1 MPKIFGGLAVVLLAV
16 FGWWYIGH
24 RSNSGE
30 KKVSLAGD
38 ATMTTVRITTMP
50 VVQGL
55 PFYLAKE
62 KGYFREAGI
71 DAEFVKFETPNQI
84 IDALLQGRVDI
95 TPPSAA
101 TGVVGIADSKNSG
114 KLLIYSMGGGD
125 DVVQNDAL
133 LVRADSSLVSFQDL
147 QGKKVGIVAG
157 SVQWNAIARDILAR
171 HGLLADENITLVEL
185 PLGLQ
190 SQALAAGQ
198 VDALITVEPIPTVV
212 KAKGIGKEM
221 IDHLTTRFISNP
233 FYSGVGVI
241 RKDFV
246 GEHPEVAKKVLDVFD
261 RAIAEI
267 NDNPDAARQ
276 YLKGYTALDDDMIKI
291 VPISRFR
298 MYNNLDENDID
309 ATQTFFDIFT
319 TQDIVK
325 EPLYFRKLLYD
336 PSVL

>member
-1 MPKIFGGLAVVLLAV
+1 MILVLLV
-16 FGWWYIGH
+16 
-24 RSNSGE
+24 
-30 KKVSLAGD
+30 LAGGWFISNRPKED
-38 ATMTTVRITTMP
+38 QENNPSSAVERKKEMTTVRITTMP

-62 KGYFREAGI
+62 KGYFEEVGI
-71 DAEFVKFETPNQI
+71 DAEFVKFEAPNQI

-101 TGVVGIADSKNSG
+101 TGVVGIADSKNPR
-114 KLLIYSMGGGD
+114 KLLIYSVGGGD

-133 LVRADSSLVSFQDL
+133 LVGNDSPLQSFQDL
-147 QGKKVGIVAG
+147 NGKSIGIVAG
-157 SVQWNAIARDILAR
+157 SVQWDAIARDILAK
-171 HGLLADENITLVEL
+171 HDLIVGKNVTLVEL

-190 SQALAAGQ
+190 LQALAAGQ

-221 IDHLTTRFISNP
+221 VDHLTTKSISNP

-241 RKDFV
+241 RKDFAM
-246 GEHPEVAKKVLDVFD
+246 ENPEVAQKVLEVFG
-261 RAIAEI
+261 RAVAEI

-298 MYNNLDENDID
+298 MYSALDENDIT
-309 ATQTFFDIFT
+309 ATQTFLDIFT
-319 TQDIVK
+319 TRNIVK
-325 EPLYFRKLLYD
+325 EHLDFRKLLYD
-336 PSVL
+336 PSAL